1 MRTCILMILLL
12 AGSASIGQRADGYW
26 YGTAST
32 GSGAPNNYL
41 FELILNQNGTQ
52 VQGVINYYFKN
63 TFRSFKTS
71 GFYNSGTRQLQL
83 KDIPVTFFGS
93 NSQMEVDCNMDLQAQ
108 LRSAI
113 AGSSLSGS
121 FVSKPAYKNTCP
133 EIVFTF
139 QLNKDAGNQDSVLK
153 ALRLFKETYQVWTPS
168 ATDTLVAATV
178 IQRPV
183 VNYVVTG
190 QYQQREKEIAEE
202 ITVDADSLLIDFY
215 DNGEVDGD
223 SISIFYNDK
232 LLASSQ
238 KLSASAIRLN
248 IKLDT
253 TKAFNE
259 LTMFADNLGSI
270 PPNTALMLV
279 FDGRKRHEIRMSSTL
294 NKNATLR
301 IRRKQSTAAAN

>member
-1 MRTCILMILLL
+1 MIRFFLACILFI
-12 AGSASIGQRADGYW
+12 STPVFGQNAAGYW
-26 YGTAST
+26 YGTANA
-32 GSGAPNNYL
+32 GSAAANNYL
-41 FELILNQNGTQ
+41 VELILSQNGTQ

-71 GFYNSGTRQLQL
+71 GYYSSQTRQLQL

-93 NSQMEVDCNMDLQAQ
+93 NSRMEVDCSMDLQAQ

-113 AGSSLSGS
+113 AGSTLNGS
-121 FVSKPAYKNTCP
+121 FVSKPDYKNTCP
-133 EIVFTF
+133 EISFSL
-139 QLNKDAGNQDSVLK
+139 QLNKSAGNQDSVLK

-168 ATDTLVAATV
+168 ATDTLVTATV
-178 IQRPV
+178 LQQPV
-183 VNYVVTG
+183 INYVVANE
-190 QYQQREKEIAEE
+190 YKQRENEITDE
-202 ITVDADSLLIDFY
+202 ITVDADSLVIDFY

-238 KLSASAIRLN
+238 KLSASAIRLH
-248 IKLDT
+248 IQLDSA
-253 TKAFNE
+253 KEYNE

-279 FDGRKRHEIRMSSTL
+279 YDGVKRYEVRMSSTL

-301 IRRKQSTAAAN
+301 IRRKK